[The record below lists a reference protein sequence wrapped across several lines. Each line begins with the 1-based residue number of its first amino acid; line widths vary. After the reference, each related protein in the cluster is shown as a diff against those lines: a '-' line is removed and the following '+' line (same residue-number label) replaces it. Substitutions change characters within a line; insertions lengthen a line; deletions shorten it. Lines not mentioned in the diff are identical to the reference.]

1 MKRTLKL
8 SAVICLTL
16 LTYLF
21 SIACATDGHCAD
33 ETSPGLSKG
42 QKFLVL
48 FSGNV
53 RGELEPCGCGS
64 KRLGGLSEKY
74 YQISR
79 ITDNPSIPAIL
90 VDSGNLLYKNSK
102 SSTGNESADIIAE
115 AIAAAYSAM

>member
-1 MKRTLKL
+1 MNRTLKL

-53 RGELEPCGCGS
+53 RGELEPCG
-64 KRLGGLSEKY
+64 
-74 YQISR
+74 
-79 ITDNPSIPAIL
+79 
-90 VDSGNLLYKNSK
+90 
-102 SSTGNESADIIAE
+102 
-115 AIAAAYSAM
+115 

>member
-1 MKRTLKL
+1 MARNPEEKKEMKGTLKL

-33 ETSPGLSKG
+33 ETSLGLSKG

-53 RGELEPCGCGS
+53 RGELEPCG
-64 KRLGGLSEKY
+64 
-74 YQISR
+74 
-79 ITDNPSIPAIL
+79 
-90 VDSGNLLYKNSK
+90 
-102 SSTGNESADIIAE
+102 
-115 AIAAAYSAM
+115 